1 VAARAARPKR
11 LEKRPAERE
20 PVAHPEKF
28 GPAAAEK
35 RSDAHEGAGTV
46 LYLSNQ
52 TFGNVGPLDRLR
64 EPLAALGQPLSL
76 SSGSEDQTFAPPRE
90 IG

>member
-1 VAARAARPKR
+1 
-11 LEKRPAERE
+11 
-20 PVAHPEKF
+20 
-28 GPAAAEK
+28 
-35 RSDAHEGAGTV
+35 
-46 LYLSNQ
+46 
-52 TFGNVGPLDRLR
+52 VGPLDRSR